1 MKLYSYWRSSAAY
14 RLRIAMALKGLEF
27 ETLAINIAPA
37 ASEQTG
43 ETFKATNTQ
52 MRVPVLDAGN
62 GPMIQSMAIL
72 EWLEETY
79 PAPSLLPGNA
89 SLRQKIR
96 AFANVIACD
105 IHPLNNLSVLGALRA
120 DFAADDA
127 AISNW
132 YADWIHR
139 GFSALEHMA
148 PSNTSHPF
156 LFGDTPTLAEI
167 CLIPQVYNARRFNVD
182 LTAFPRLVEV
192 DANCLDLKAFQA
204 ALPENQPDAA

>member
-27 ETLAINIAPA
+27 ETLSINIAPA

-43 ETFKATNTQ
+43 DAFRATNPQ

-72 EWLEETY
+72 EWLDETY
-79 PAPSLLPGNA
+79 TAPSLLPGNA
-89 SLRQKIR
+89 SLRHKIR

-105 IHPLNNLSVLGALRA
+105 IHPLNNLSVLGALRT

-132 YADWIHR
+132 YADWIQR

-148 PSNTSHPF
+148 QSDSKQTF
-156 LFGDTPTLAEI
+156 LFGDTPTLAEV
-167 CLIPQVYNARRFNVD
+167 CLIPQIYNARRFSVD

-192 DANCLDLKAFQA
+192 DANCLDLQAFQA